1 MGSTR
6 RAVATGLTAGALLS
20 PAFARANVSPIVAP
34 QPQPPVSHQP
44 SAGEASDPASKVAA
58 ATDES
63 DRMTVPVWLNGLGPY
78 PFVIDTGSN
87 RTVISDVLARQLGL
101 PMGPDVQVHAATGVV
116 GATTVH
122 ITSLDVGHRKITDFD
137 APVLIRANLG
147 ALGMLGIDAVSN
159 QRIVMDFRRQQMS
172 FATVTRMHDD
182 AGAVV
187 VRARSKYGQLL
198 LVDCTVERIPLY
210 VIIDTGGET
219 TIGNPKLRD
228 MLARRRAAA
237 GTPVTVTSVTGDV
250 IKADLTFLPQVEIG
264 KIVVNNLQIA
274 YADMYTFKKFGL
286 ADKPAMLLG
295 MSTLRHFDRVA
306 INFPDRE
313 VRFLIGA

>member
-34 QPQPPVSHQP
+34 QPQPPVSLQP

-159 QRIVMDFRRQQMS
+159 QRIVD
-172 FATVTRMHDD
+172 RMHD
-182 AGAVV
+182 AIT
-187 VRARSKYGQLL
+187 RHEQ
-198 LVDCTVERIPLY
+198 
-210 VIIDTGGET
+210 
-219 TIGNPKLRD
+219 D
-228 MLARRRAAA
+228 MTESCIRFSNIAAA
-237 GTPVTVTSVTGDV
+237 
-250 IKADLTFLPQVEIG
+250 
-264 KIVVNNLQIA
+264 
-274 YADMYTFKKFGL
+274 
-286 ADKPAMLLG
+286 
-295 MSTLRHFDRVA
+295 
-306 INFPDRE
+306 
-313 VRFLIGA
+313 